1 MPLMYFSAS
10 INGILKALMS
20 NDLFNFNFR
29 LYLFTFYTVSQRFV
43 RICVFVKPSHE
54 NKMNL
59 TAFLFETLWEFLRHD
74 LNDKWN
80 K

>member
-20 NDLFNFNFR
+20 NDLLSLISDFI
-29 LYLFTFYTVSQRFV
+29 YLHFTQCHNVLSEF
-43 RICVFVKPSHE
+43 VFVKPSHE